1 MVAYHAGMVRA
12 FVAIEL
18 SEEIKEG
25 LRDAQVHLGDC
36 NARLKMVDPT
46 LAHITL
52 KFLGEV
58 EPERIEQVE
67 EALRGV
73 RGAPFTLTVGGVEG
87 SNRRRPRVV
96 WCTVAD
102 GGETARLAAAV
113 EKALEPLGFEREKR
127 QFTPHIT
134 LARVREF
141 DPSLLEVI
149 EDLATAKPGACE
161 VRAII
166 LKKSTLTRTG
176 PIYETL
182 MEVSLGEK

>member
-18 SEEIKEG
+18 SEEVKEG
-25 LRDAQVHLGDC
+25 LRDAQEHLEGC
-36 NARLKMVDPT
+36 SARLKMVDPA

-58 EPERIEQVE
+58 ESERIEQVE

-73 RGAPFTLTVGGVEG
+73 RGASYTLTVGGVEG

-96 WCTVAD
+96 WCTVSD
-102 GGETARLAAAV
+102 GGETARLAGAV
-113 EKALEPLGFEREKR
+113 ENALEPLGFEREKR
-127 QFTPHIT
+127 RFTPHIT

-141 DPSLLEVI
+141 DPSLLEAI
-149 EDLATAKPGACE
+149 EDLAGAQPGSCK
-161 VRAII
+161 VRAVA

-182 MEVSLGEK
+182 MEVPLSEE